1 MKDKQAIEAWVLNWV
16 EKKTDHDTDDIDF
29 DEPFVNLGFGSAEAV
44 AFVVDLEEWL
54 AMELDPALL
63 WEFATVSEFLEYLL
77 ENQ

>member
-1 MKDKQAIEAWVLNWV
+1 MVGAA
-16 EKKTDHDTDDIDF
+16 
-29 DEPFVNLGFGSAEAV
+29 FGSAEAV